1 MQQMKF
7 IHDKITHRPKAL
19 VGDMTNSTSKT
30 VPVYRWT
37 PGLKAEVLCKLSK
50 SNSQS
55 MDPLLQL
62 TKVQQDVW
70 DMAVQLGQLHGAKEG
85 SSWVKPLSSITTFHH
100 LAGLTDDKKLQ
111 LLTGLYNGE
120 LTVPELEH

>member
-1 MQQMKF
+1 MKF
-7 IHDKITHRPKAL
+7 IHDKIMHRPEAL

-30 VPVYRWT
+30 IPVYKWT
-37 PGLKAEVLCKLSK
+37 PGLKVEVLHKLSK
-50 SNSQS
+50 LNSQS

-70 DMAVQLGQLHGAKEG
+70 DMAIQLGQPHGAKEG
-85 SSWVKPLSSITTFHH
+85 SSQVKPLLSITTFHH
-100 LAGLTDDKKLQ
+100 LTGLTDNKKLQ
-111 LLTGLYNGE
+111 LLTGLYSGK